1 MASTPPS
8 PASSRQAKRAALASL
23 VGAIVDWYD
32 FFLYG
37 IVGALVFGKLFFTDA
52 DPTVGTL
59 ATFATFGVG
68 FLFRPLGGIVF
79 GHFGDRIGR
88 KSMLIATLFL
98 MGLASTLIGVLPTYD
113 SVGIL
118 APILLVVLRAVQGF
132 AVGGEWAGAALLATE
147 HAPGEKKGLYSSWVQ
162 VGASGGLLLS
172 TGLVTLMA
180 GVTTEEQFLAWGWR
194 VPFLISMVIVLAGWV
209 IRMKVAETP
218 TFDKVKKE
226 EVIAK
231 APLLGAIKENPKGFL
246 LIIGMRLSEL
256 VGFYTVTVFALSY
269 ATTKLGVSKPT
280 MLIANMI
287 GAVVSIAAIPLFA
300 ALSDRIG
307 RRRVFLF
314 GAVMGMV
321 LAFPFFWGVQT
332 TTPVLIWL
340 GAILVINLSHDPLVS
355 VQQPLFTE
363 LFGPRF
369 RYSGAGVG
377 YQLASA
383 IGGGFTP
390 LIAAALAAAGGW
402 TYVAIYMVA
411 ASAISLLAGLAAPKA
426 QVTAPIGQA
435 EAVSR

>member
-1 MASTPPS
+1 V
-8 PASSRQAKRAALASL
+8 ASL

-37 IVGALVFGKLFFTDA
+37 TVGSLVFGKLFFPET

-88 KSMLIATLFL
+88 KTMLIATLFL
-98 MGLASTLIGVLPTYD
+98 MGLASTLIGVLPTYG
-113 SVGIL
+113 SVGML
-118 APILLVVLRAVQGF
+118 APVLLVILRAVQGF

-147 HAPGEKKGLYSSWVQ
+147 HAPGAKKGLYSSWVQ

-172 TGLVTLMA
+172 TGLVTLMS
-180 GVTTEEQFLAWGWR
+180 GVTSEEQFLAWGWR
-194 VPFLISMVIVLAGWV
+194 IPFLVSLVIVAAGWV

-218 TFDKVKKE
+218 TFDKVKE
-226 EVIAK
+226 EHVVAK
-231 APLLGAIKENPKGFL
+231 APLLGAIKENPKAFL

-269 ATTKLGVSKPT
+269 ATKDLGIGKST
-280 MLIANMI
+280 MLTANMI

-307 RRRVFLF
+307 RRPVFIG
-314 GAVMGMV
+314 GAVAGVV
-321 LAFPFFWGVQT
+321 LAFPFFWGVET
-332 TTPVLIWL
+332 TTPALIWL
-340 GAILVINLSHDPLVS
+340 MAVLVINLSHDPLVS

-383 IGGGFTP
+383 LGGGFTP
-390 LIAAALAAAGGW
+390 LIAASLVVAAGGHW
-402 TYVAIYMVA
+402 TYVALYMMG
-411 ASAISLLAGLAAPKA
+411 ASVISVIAGLAAPKA
-426 QVTAPIGQA
+426 QISGGVATA
-435 EAVSR
+435 EASRS